1 MEIDGQ
7 STRSSLLPI
16 NPLLPKRPVVSY
28 RLPCARTGISY
39 KSHQHAVS
47 PALLVPVKETILAE
61 SQLLGSY
68 RYSTYPLAT
77 ASPVWTSDT
86 SFHAHPFRPA

>member
-1 MEIDGQ
+1 MPSGPSYVMHLQ
-7 STRSSLLPI
+7 LLTA
-16 NPLLPKRPVVSY
+16 NHQDSGFATATQ
-28 RLPCARTGISY
+28 PCARTGISY
-39 KSHQHAVS
+39 KSHQHAVP

-68 RYSTYPLAT
+68 RYSIYPLAT

-86 SFHAHPFRPA
+86 SFHARPFRPA